1 MTNIKR
7 LFQSPFLFLILLIL
21 SNFIIIVQISSKP
34 NISQNPVQESIEPQN
49 PYFDPHDTVYKADI
63 HWVKTNITVDSKGIG
78 QVSMI
83 LNCTPEEDH
92 IGIFIRTVIEVHTL
106 NLAKCYAETAGEKLE
121 LNITSSGSF
130 DISYYVYLKNATK
143 AQTGVPLVYYFSYE
157 ADFFQRNQ
165 IYHYEVETDLVA
177 INLVRPDWDDAL
189 EFETLRIQLPVTV
202 SGTNISSSFLDEI
215 GFTVDPLMEANYN
228 LSYIGQLN
236 GDDNYQ
242 LTFISSKE
250 NLPERGA
257 FEATFYLSIDYF
269 SLPRVL
275 NWFVITFSL
284 LFSLLSLSLFVV
296 VITVRN
302 RSIEEDQTFKEEL
315 YNVLKQD
322 NQ

>member
-1 MTNIKR
+1 MANIKR
-7 LFQSPFLFLILLIL
+7 LLQSPFLFLVFLIL
-21 SNFIIIVQISSKP
+21 SNFIIVIQITSMP

-49 PYFDPHDTVYKADI
+49 PFLDPQDTVYKADI
-63 HWVKTNITVDSKGIG
+63 HWVKTNITVDNQGIG
-78 QVSMI
+78 IVSMI

-92 IGIFIRTVIEVHTL
+92 IGIFIRTIIEVHTL

-121 LNITSSGSF
+121 LNITTTGSF

-143 AQTGVPLVYYFSYE
+143 AQPGIPLLYYFSYE

-202 SGTNISSSFLDEI
+202 SGTSVSSSFLDEI
-215 GFTVDPLMEANYN
+215 GFTLDPLMEANYN
-228 LSYIGQLN
+228 LSYIGELT

-296 VITVRN
+296 VITFRN
-302 RSIEEDQTFKEEL
+302 KSIKEDQAFKEAL
-315 YNVLKQD
+315 YDVLKQE